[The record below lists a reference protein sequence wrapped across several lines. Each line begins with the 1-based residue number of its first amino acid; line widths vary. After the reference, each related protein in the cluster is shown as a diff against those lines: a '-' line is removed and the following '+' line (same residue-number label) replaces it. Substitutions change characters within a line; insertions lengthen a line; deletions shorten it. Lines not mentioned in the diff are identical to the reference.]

1 MHYDQVRGEEPTSKP
16 QFQAGSEPDQRRGPR
31 IGG

>member
-1 MHYDQVRGEEPTSKP
+1 MHYDQVRGEEPTYKP
-16 QFQAGSEPDQRRGPR
+16 QYAGGKEPDQRRGQR